1 VTEGE
6 RSINN
11 ALARAR
17 AHSPFLDLQL
27 GQQRAVAR
35 HLASGDVEGALAEAE
50 AAARN
55 ASNVGEALR
64 RQRSALA
71 LSLAVGD
78 LASTLSLDRVF
89 AELSRFADHSLEAAI
104 AAAFDERTP
113 GEPVRGFTTIALGK
127 LGGGELNYSSD
138 IDVLFLF
145 DPETLPLKPREE
157 PAQAGARI
165 ARRVVELL
173 QARTGDGYV
182 FRVDLRLRP
191 SPEVTPIALPVD
203 AAISYYE
210 TSALPWERAAFIK
223 ARVAAGDRELGR
235 YFMDAIHPFVWR
247 RSLDFGVAD
256 EVRSISRRIRLHYEE
271 GQAFGPGFDLKRGR
285 GGIREIEFFVQAHQL
300 IHGGRDVALR
310 DRSTLGAIEA
320 LRTAGRI
327 EAGEAEALTST
338 YRLLRTIEHRVQMV
352 DDQQTHQLPAATAA
366 LDSVALL
373 HGLEDGVALLDL
385 LRGPVSRI
393 AEIYDGLGLG
403 NDAPGLPI
411 TREALEARLREFGFE
426 DPISARLRVEHWR
439 SGAAR
444 SLRTAAARDA
454 FEAMLPT
461 LLAAFGQSPD
471 PARAMNRF
479 EDVIVRLPSG
489 VNFFRLVAA
498 QPELGEV
505 LTQVLAHAPV
515 LADQL
520 GRRPQLLDAL
530 IDASAFRPVKPL
542 EELIEDY
549 RRPERQT
556 EDYEQLLDR
565 VRRRV
570 NETRFA
576 LGTQLVM
583 ARTDPIEA
591 AEGYSR
597 VAEAAIQVLA
607 DAAIEEFA
615 ALHGRLPGSELV
627 ILGLGRLGG
636 EALTWASDLDLIYLF
651 TGDLASRSE
660 GKRPLGTTDYY
671 NRLAPR
677 ITAALSVPTAAGPL
691 YQVDTRLRPHG
702 EDGMIAVSF
711 ETFERYQRSEAW
723 TWEHMALT
731 RARPIYGSP
740 EARKRLSRLIESI
753 LLAPRERTA
762 TISDA
767 VEMRAGVARHKP
779 SAGPFDIKRGEG
791 GLIDLE
797 FAIQTLQLTTK
808 VGLTPR
814 LENAITALE
823 HEGLV
828 PDDFEPSVRLLVGML
843 VVMRLISPQSDEP
856 PAASRSLVARACGH
870 SDWPS
875 LLARHDEA
883 RQKVST
889 LWRQV
894 SAERGER

>member
-1 VTEGE
+1 MTQGE
-6 RSINN
+6 DSVNN
-11 ALARAR
+11 ALRRAG
-17 AHSPFLDLQL
+17 AHSPFLSQQL
-27 GQQRAVAR
+27 AR
-35 HLASGDVEGALAEAE
+35 HPVVTQRLSAGDIEGALAASRRGSDEAD
-50 AAARN
+50 
-55 ASNVGEALR
+55 SVDVALR
-64 RQRSALA
+64 RHRSTLA
-71 LSLAVGD
+71 LTLAIGD
-78 LASTLSLDRVF
+78 LASTLSLDRIF
-89 AELSRFADHSLEAAI
+89 AELSGFADHALEAAI
-104 AAAFDERTP
+104 AAAFEERTP

-138 IDVLFLF
+138 VDVLFLF
-145 DPETLPLKPREE
+145 DPATLPLKPREE

-223 ARVAAGDRELGR
+223 ARVAAGDKELGR
-235 YFMDAIHPFVWR
+235 YFTEAIHPFVWR

-271 GQAFGPGFDLKRGR
+271 GQVYGPGFDLKRGR

-300 IHGGRDVALR
+300 IHGGREVALR

-320 LRTAGRI
+320 LRSAGRI

-352 DDQQTHQLPAATAA
+352 DDQQTHQLPAAAAA
-366 LDSVALL
+366 LDNVAQL
-373 HGLEDGVALLDL
+373 HGLENGEALLDC
-385 LRGPVSRI
+385 LRGPVSRV
-393 AEIYDGLGLG
+393 AGIYDGLGLET
-403 NDAPGLPI
+403 DAPGLPI

-426 DPISARLRVEHWR
+426 DPISARLRIDHWR
-439 SGAAR
+439 SGRAR
-444 SLRTAAARDA
+444 SLRTAAAKDA

-461 LLAAFGQSPD
+461 LVAAFGQSPD

-479 EDVIVRLPSG
+479 EDVLVRLPSG
-489 VNFFRLVAA
+489 VNFFRLVTA

-505 LTQVLAHAPV
+505 LTQVLAHAPA

-520 GRRPQLLDAL
+520 GRRPELLDAL

-542 EELIEDY
+542 PDLIKTY
-549 RRPERQT
+549 QRPERQS

-607 DAAIEEFA
+607 DAAIEQFA
-615 ALHGRLPGSELV
+615 AIHGRIPGSELV

-651 TGDLASRSE
+651 TGDLASQSDGR
-660 GKRPLGTTDYY
+660 RPLGTTDYY

-711 ETFERYQRSEAW
+711 DTFERYQRGEAW

-740 EARKRLSRLIESI
+740 EARERLSALIQSI
-753 LLAPRERTA
+753 LQAPRDRA
-762 TISDA
+762 STITDA
-767 VEMRAGVARHKP
+767 VEMRAGVSRHKP

-797 FAIQTLQLTTK
+797 FAVQTLQLTTK

-823 HEGLV
+823 AAGLV
-828 PDDFEPSVRLLVGML
+828 PPEFEPSARLLVRML

-856 PAASRSLVARACGH
+856 PAVSRNLVARACGH
-870 SDWPS
+870 PDWPS
-875 LLARHDEA
+875 LLASHDEA
-883 RQKVST
+883 RQKVAS

-894 SAERGER
+894 SAKREE